1 MSSAGLTAYVP
12 RLRPLLARSSLTG
25 RYHNVIMW
33 HAINFLPWLRRR
45 LLKEWRKLVEQ
56 GDPTATAA
64 TAATVV
70 LTAEVVS

>member
-1 MSSAGLTAYVP
+1 
-12 RLRPLLARSSLTG
+12 
-25 RYHNVIMW
+25 MW
-33 HAINFLPWLRRR
+33 HAIDFLPWLRRR